1 MLAFDDRVTTLYIRQ
16 NRHLLGVER
25 VERELRHYR
34 ALERVDKTNNVIADL
49 GDFRVDPGVTI
60 RIFDSWQ
67 MGTASNE
74 RELAISPRVAIAL
87 SLAISFFYRSG
98 WLSGFRLIV
107 LENDPDLASSEKAAC
122 AIDFLRGQLRAAS
135 D

>member
-1 MLAFDDRVTTLYIRQ
+1 
-16 NRHLLGVER
+16 
-25 VERELRHYR
+25 
-34 ALERVDKTNNVIADL
+34 
-49 GDFRVDPGVTI
+49 
-60 RIFDSWQ
+60 
-67 MGTASNE
+67 MGSASNE
-74 RELAISPRVAIAL
+74 RELATSRGSR
-87 SLAISFFYRSG
+87 SLCRWRSVFFNRSG